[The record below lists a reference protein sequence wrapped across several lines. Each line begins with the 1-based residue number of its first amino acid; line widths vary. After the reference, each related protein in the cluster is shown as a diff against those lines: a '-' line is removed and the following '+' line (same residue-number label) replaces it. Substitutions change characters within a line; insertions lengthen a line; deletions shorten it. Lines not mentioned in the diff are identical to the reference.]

1 MEEVILE
8 AQARATGKTAVKEL
22 RKRAL
27 IPAVYYTE
35 RRQVHHIVVDAH
47 AFSRMVSR
55 ETPLIHLRLDGEEL
69 PCIIREIQRH
79 AVSGRV
85 IHVDFYGVERSHK
98 LRVTVPLRLT
108 GTPAGVQHGG
118 ILEHAFREIE
128 IECLP
133 HHLPP
138 HLEVDVSHLDIG
150 DSVRIENLSFEN
162 VTLLND
168 PHTIVAQVV
177 HPRLEQ
183 PTVKAEEPEGEVKE
197 PEVIKARRTEEGESK
212 SKEK

>member
-8 AQARATGKTAVKEL
+8 ARVRPTGKTAAKEL
-22 RKRAL
+22 RQRAL

-47 AFSRMVSR
+47 AFSRMVSQ
-55 ETPLIHLRLDGEEL
+55 ETPLLHLRLDGEDL

-79 AVSGRV
+79 AVNGRV
-85 IHVDFYGVERSHK
+85 LHVDFYGVERGHK
-98 LRVTVPLRLT
+98 LRVTVPLRLI

-133 HHLPP
+133 RHLPP
-138 HLEVDVSHLDIG
+138 HLEADISHLEIG
-150 DSVRIENLSFEN
+150 DSLRIENLSFEN
-162 VTLLND
+162 IALLND
-168 PHTIVAQVV
+168 PHTVVAHVAHARV
-177 HPRLEQ
+177 EQ
-183 PTVKAEEPEGEVKE
+183 PTVKAEVPEGEVKE
-197 PEVIKARRTEEGESK
+197 PEVIKARRAEEGEGK